1 MDPRLNDAIGA
12 AKIAGKILMDKFGH
26 PVIKPK
32 NINDVVTDAD
42 VEAEAQIKK
51 FLMRKYPNY
60 GFIGEETGF
69 ERKDITWVVDPLDG
83 TRAFCFGMAY
93 FSVSIALVDGSKT
106 TLGVVYN
113 PATKERFTAERGKG
127 AFLNG
132 VKIEP
137 PSAEKPIGKCLIG
150 CAFRY
155 SRPELR
161 RLEQKAGMCVVG
173 LSVALDVCRTAQ
185 GRIDGAVYGL
195 TNAFDHAAAA
205 LVAQESGVTATNFGK
220 NSWDPYGLGI
230 IAARPKTHKTLS
242 RMFPKPLEK
251 LDRLE
256 KSYAKN
262 HSLING

>member
-1 MDPRLNDAIGA
+1 MDPRLTDAIGA
-12 AKIAGKILMDKFGH
+12 AKIAGKILADKFGH
-26 PVIKPK
+26 PVIKTK
-32 NINDVVTDAD
+32 NVKDVVTDAD
-42 VEAEAQIKK
+42 VEAENQIKK

-69 ERKDITWVVDPLDG
+69 ERKDVTWVVDPLDG

-93 FSVSIALVDGSKT
+93 FSVSIALVDGPKT
-106 TLGVVYN
+106 ALGVVYN
-113 PATKERFTAERGKG
+113 PVAKEMFTAERGKG

-155 SRPELR
+155 SRPELQ
-161 RLEQKAGMCVVG
+161 RLEQNVGMCIVG
-173 LSVALDVCRTAQ
+173 LSAALDVCRTAQ

-205 LVAQESGVTATNFGK
+205 LVAQECGVTVTNFGR
-220 NSWDPYGLGI
+220 NSWSPYGLGI
-230 IAARPKTHKTLS
+230 IAARPKAHRILS
-242 RMFPKPLEK
+242 GMFPNPLEK
-251 LDRLE
+251 LDSLE
-256 KSYAKN
+256 MSYAKN
-262 HSLING
+262 YYLINS